1 MWALAQ
7 SSFGRELRRAGFVP
21 RHECR
26 PVVAAALT
34 PTGEVVL
41 QGADNWEITRVDFDR

>member
-1 MWALAQ
+1 MWAPAG
-7 SSFGRELRRAGFVP
+7 SAFGRELRRAGFVP
-21 RHECR
+21 RRECR